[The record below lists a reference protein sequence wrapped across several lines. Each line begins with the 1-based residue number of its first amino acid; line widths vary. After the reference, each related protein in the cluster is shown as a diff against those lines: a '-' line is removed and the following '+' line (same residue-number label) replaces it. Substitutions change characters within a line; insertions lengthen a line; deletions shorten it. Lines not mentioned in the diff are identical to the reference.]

1 MHAENLV
8 LAVAQA
14 PERLVVTGK
23 ESAFANTKLEID
35 IKTRTRRTSQSVAGS
50 HKQTN
55 KQTNNNNNND
65 TYRAESVL
73 RQPMSRPGFQHLEC

>member
-55 KQTNNNNNND
+55 KQTNNQQVDCSHINI
-65 TYRAESVL
+65 E
-73 RQPMSRPGFQHLEC
+73 